1 MSHVRHRESPSKLCL
16 GQRRDLK
23 QKGRRA
29 LSFPIRDKRLLS
41 LLEKLFLKKIDIIEN
56 SSFIS
61 CKKMEQ
67 VSHDLLRDREAL
79 SCKR

>member
-1 MSHVRHRESPSKLCL
+1 MSHVRDRESPSKLCL

-41 LLEKLFLKKIDIIEN
+41 LLDKLFLKNRHNRELLFHFLQEDGAG
-56 SSFIS
+56 
-61 CKKMEQ
+61 
-67 VSHDLLRDREAL
+67 VS
-79 SCKR
+79 